1 MNVERLLDALGN
13 IDERFLVENT
23 QAEWMPP
30 RKDPKRRK
38 LPLFAGLAAV
48 LLAIALIFL
57 LRPAPSRLTLTVYA
71 MDAQGDLVEHPLAE
85 NQSLPVSL
93 ITADDGT
100 AGFLFSVPVDDPAA
114 TVSILPI
121 DGIPLS
127 SHAVKAL
134 TDKSLAPG
142 KAYFFLVGRS
152 ADKIQEAT
160 FCHRKSE
167 SNIFQIHVRIEK
179 TKDGYLAKWKELEK
193 LDEAAL
199 AAPAAGQRREK

>member
-71 MDAQGDLVEHPLAE
+71 MNAQGDLVEHPLAE

-100 AGFLFSVPVDDPAA
+100 AGFLFSVSSVRQLSKFANARSLIKSFLPG
-114 TVSILPI
+114 TKSIW
-121 DGIPLS
+121 
-127 SHAVKAL
+127 L
-134 TDKSLAPG
+134 TC
-142 KAYFFLVGRS
+142 F
-152 ADKIQEAT
+152 I
-160 FCHRKSE
+160 KSE
-167 SNIFQIHVRIEK
+167 IIPESLPVIMVSKFAQYIK
-179 TKDGYLAKWKELEK
+179 TPCVTVMFTGKTLTINYMIILNKVE
-193 LDEAAL
+193 
-199 AAPAAGQRREK
+199 